1 MQFSNEALMVARD
14 ALDLDE
20 DAAADVMC
28 WSTRFL
34 IPQPS
39 NSQPDQ

>member
-1 MQFSNEALMVARD
+1 MVVRH

-20 DAAADVMC
+20 DAAAHVMC

-39 NSQPDQ
+39 NSQPNQ